1 MSKFWSNDLETG
13 YYDKILVN
21 GLKKNRGIQANW
33 HNITFQR
40 IKKYLSKEIEHLDY
54 ACGSGSLIGL
64 YSSANS
70 TGIDISSKQV
80 KYASKKY
87 GDKGEFYKLEEF
99 EFDNK
104 EEKYDI
110 ITVIGLVEFLNQDE
124 NLQVINKLHKILKPS
139 GTLILTTPNFNTTM
153 YVLDVIVN
161 FFGPVSYKSEH
172 LSKFNEKKLRNLLTS
187 SNFDQIEI
195 DRFINFPVFFSFLSI
210 KFGLNLNKIVS
221 KITKNNIGYLLF
233 AKLTK

>member
-1 MSKFWSNDLETG
+1 M
-13 YYDKILVN
+13 
-21 GLKKNRGIQANW
+21 
-33 HNITFQR
+33 
-40 IKKYLSKEIEHLDY
+40 
-54 ACGSGSLIGL
+54 
-64 YSSANS
+64 
-70 TGIDISSKQV
+70 
-80 KYASKKY
+80 
-87 GDKGEFYKLEEF
+87 
-99 EFDNK
+99 
-104 EEKYDI
+104 
-110 ITVIGLVEFLNQDE
+110 
-124 NLQVINKLHKILKPS
+124 
-139 GTLILTTPNFNTTM
+139 ILTTPNFNTTM